1 MSLIQPSSGSISD
14 STTYAARLHKYFEG
28 SFFSNETSNRLS
40 KINFSRSKAY
50 MIILA
55 VACAAAAAIVY
66 TAHHPTEIVTK
77 EQDPDNDKGHRIA
90 GAVVSGIAS
99 IGVIIFMCL
108 YVLSHTA
115 GKGGIMKNAPLFA
128 TYTAK
133 VFLLFFMWL
142 AFYIIPIINYVKFG
156 WQPLRDNPPQKSSE
170 YKVYQVFRG
179 IMNVILIIIGA
190 YCTFKFFGYGGGTNQ
205 DDFIVAYVA
214 VFMAMFGAA
223 INLANM
229 AGFASTDD
237 VLLST

>member
-1 MSLIQPSSGSISD
+1 MSLIQPSIGQVSD
-14 STTYAARLHKYFEG
+14 STTRAARLHHYFQG
-28 SFFSNETSNRLS
+28 NFGTSN
-40 KINFSRSKAY
+40 FARSKAY

-55 VACAAAAAIVY
+55 IGCAIGAAVVY
-66 TAHHPTEIVTK
+66 TAHHPKEIVTK
-77 EQDPDNDKGHRIA
+77 EQEPDKDKGHRIA
-90 GAVVSGIAS
+90 GAIVSGIVS

-115 GKGGIMKNAPLFA
+115 GKGGIMKNGPLFA
-128 TYTAK
+128 TYASK

-142 AFYIIPIINYVKFG
+142 AFYMIPIVNYVKFG
-156 WQPLRDNPPQKSSE
+156 WQPLRDNPPPKSSE
-170 YKVYQVFRG
+170 YKLYQVFRA

-214 VFMAMFGAA
+214 VFMAMFGAS

-229 AGFASTDD
+229 DGFASTDD